1 MLYELLRFYR
11 FVCFT
16 NWFRNSPHTRNPLIY
31 CVNRYCLRSASV
43 GAKRTSTG
51 CSAPHIWR
59 VPSSKALSCK
69 HERLFD
75 LLTLISFYCINHTI
89 NIYYRVDK
97 IITLW
102 YYLIVAKQIAD
113 GVWLSLVERY
123 VRDVEAASSNLVTSI
138 LIKSHRYVICELSQM
153 AYFFVI
159 LRFRTLLGHYSNKNL
174 WKHMIKYYK
183 L

>member
-1 MLYELLRFYR
+1 MIWVSKGLLTLIWYPDCYAATLLPQSSKYSKSADLLRK
-11 FVCFT
+11 
-16 NWFRNSPHTRNPLIY
+16 SLLPHVR
-31 CVNRYCLRSASV
+31 
-43 GAKRTSTG
+43 
-51 CSAPHIWR
+51 R

-123 VRDVEAASSNLVTSI
+123 VRDVEVASSNLVTPTYL
-138 LIKSHRYVICELSQM
+138 LISVWIVTI
-153 AYFFVI
+153 YFI
-159 LRFRTLLGHYSNKNL
+159 LGHARIACFFITVYL
-174 WKHMIKYYK
+174 VFWKPK
-183 L
+183 